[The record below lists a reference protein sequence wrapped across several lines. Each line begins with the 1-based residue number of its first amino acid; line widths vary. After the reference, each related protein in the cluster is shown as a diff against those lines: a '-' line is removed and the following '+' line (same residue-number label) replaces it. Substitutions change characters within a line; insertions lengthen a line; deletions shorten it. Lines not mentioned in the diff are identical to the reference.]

1 MGKYV
6 WWTFRD
12 IFDSHPKYR
21 SAFFFYDL
29 IRDEK
34 ISNTILRSYY
44 YAVNHQINFIGN
56 KNLLITTLRGLFLFE
71 IDHESWK
78 LKLLLKCD
86 YCFWNRLILID
97 ELDHRESLAYTP
109 SDFAAGKVS
118 DGQIILN
125 QPKEFSLP
133 RSFYSPKLAG
143 NRLISFT
150 NLIELIEKTVKLPF
164 SFEGDYIVYDV
175 CLLVVFNLY
184 DQFIEL
190 YVLLARKSFILPI
203 LWL

>member
-1 MGKYV
+1 
-6 WWTFRD
+6 
-12 IFDSHPKYR
+12 
-21 SAFFFYDL
+21 
-29 IRDEK
+29 
-34 ISNTILRSYY
+34 
-44 YAVNHQINFIGN
+44 
-56 KNLLITTLRGLFLFE
+56 
-71 IDHESWK
+71 
-78 LKLLLKCD
+78 
-86 YCFWNRLILID
+86 
-97 ELDHRESLAYTP
+97 
-109 SDFAAGKVS
+109 VS

-203 LWL
+203 L